1 MRAAGPLTIYLHA
14 VLAVFRKIG
23 PNNLSLIA
31 AGVAFYAMLSIFP
44 ALAALIA
51 VLSLIADPE
60 VVVVQLEEMKELMP
74 SDVYDILN
82 AQIVGLVSTSSDTL
96 GWTGFVSVMVALWS
110 ARAGVGA
117 MIHGLNVAHSTTS
130 RGTWR
135 HYLRAVLLTI
145 ALVAVGVIALM
156 TVVVAPVVLSF
167 LALGGFT
174 SVIIDLLRWTI
185 AIFVIFAGI
194 GLLYRFGPNRR
205 PKRTRLVTPGSMV
218 AAVSWAGLS
227 IAFSYYVTHFGNYNE
242 VYGSIGAVIAMLVWL
257 WISSFLVLLGA
268 SLNAE
273 LETAAGAASISAVG
287 DPPETEA
294 DAKEAFATAPIVAAQ
309 ITD

>member
-1 MRAAGPLTIYLHA
+1 MNPVGAISRFGGAAFAA
-14 VLAVFRKIG
+14 VRKIG

-31 AGVAFYAMLSIFP
+31 AGVAFFAMLSIFP

-60 VVVVQLEEMKELMP
+60 VVVVQLEEMRELMP
-74 SDVYDILN
+74 DDVYDILN

-96 GWTGFVSVMVALWS
+96 GWTGLLSVMVALWS

-117 MIHGLNVAHSTTS
+117 MIHGLNVVYARAGRS
-130 RGTWR
+130 TWR

-145 ALVAVGVIALM
+145 ALVAVGIVALL
-156 TVVVAPVVLSF
+156 TVVVAPIVLSF
-167 LALGGFT
+167 FALGGFT
-174 SVIIDLLRWTI
+174 AVLIDLLRWTTAI
-185 AIFVIFAGI
+185 AVIFIGI
-194 GLLYRFGPNRR
+194 GLLYRYGPNRR
-205 PKRTRLVTPGSMV
+205 PKRTRLVTAGSIV

-227 IAFSYYVTHFGNYNE
+227 IVFSYYVTYFGNYNE

-257 WISSFLVLLGA
+257 WLSSFLVLFGA

-273 LETAAGAASISAVG
+273 LEAR
-287 DPPETEA
+287 ETEPVSEP
-294 DAKEAFATAPIVAAQ
+294 EAAMDQDPDEQEEGRIRGPLVPEV
-309 ITD
+309 

>member
-1 MRAAGPLTIYLHA
+1 MTSQISFSLFGKALLAAFGQ
-14 VLAVFRKIG
+14 VGRSNLA
-23 PNNLSLIA
+23 LIA
-31 AGVAFYAMLSIFP
+31 AGVAFYSMLSVFP

-60 VVVVQLEEMKELMP
+60 VVIVQLQELQELLP
-74 SDVYDILN
+74 DDVYDILN
-82 AQIVGLVSTSSDTL
+82 TQIVGLVSTSSDTL
-96 GWTGFVSVMVALWS
+96 GWTGLISVLVALWS

-117 MIHGLNVAHSTTS
+117 MMHGLNVVHDTDS

-135 HYLRAVLLTI
+135 HYLRAILLTVGLVGVGII
-145 ALVAVGVIALM
+145 ALLALVIA
-156 TVVVAPVVLSF
+156 PVILAF

-174 SVIIDLLRWTI
+174 TVIIDLLRWALGI
-185 AIFVIFAGI
+185 AVVFAGI

-205 PKRTRLVTPGSMV
+205 PLNTQLITAGSIF

-257 WISSFLVLLGA
+257 WISSFLVLFGA
-268 SLNAE
+268 ALNAE
-273 LETAAGAASISAVG
+273 IEVRTVPATPEPSSEPHDGSDTSIE
-287 DPPETEA
+287 DTE
-294 DAKEAFATAPIVAAQ
+294 IVP
-309 ITD
+309 TS